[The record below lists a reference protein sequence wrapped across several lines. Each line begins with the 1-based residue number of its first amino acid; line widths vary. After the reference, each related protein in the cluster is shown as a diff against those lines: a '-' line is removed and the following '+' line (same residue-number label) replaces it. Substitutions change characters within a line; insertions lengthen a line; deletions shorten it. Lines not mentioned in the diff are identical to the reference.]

1 LRLCISADVCV
12 QRYLLLSLPG
22 GAGAPIVVAKKPFS
36 LKDLKDK
43 KDSKNLEVPIYNFD
57 LSKDK
62 KSLKDAIGLGRKMF

>member
-1 LRLCISADVCV
+1 V

-36 LKDLKDK
+36 LKDK